1 MSDKLLTELFPNE
14 EAEVIAITGGRMVKT
29 RLRSLGIIE
38 GQKIRKISKVGLGGP
53 VIVLI
58 NRAQLA
64 IGFGMAHMVVVR
76 TK

>member
-1 MSDKLLTELFPNE
+1 MSDKLLTELFLNE
-14 EAEVIAITGGRMVKT
+14 EAEVIAITGGRMVRT

-64 IGFGMAHMVVVR
+64 IGFGMARRVVVR

>member
-1 MSDKLLTELFPNE
+1 MIDKLLTELFPNE
-14 EAEVIAITGGRMVKT
+14 EAEVIAITGGRMVRT

-64 IGFGMAHMVVVR
+64 IGFGMARRVVVR